1 MFRGRAQIA
10 IRVAQAF
17 QLFIALV
24 ICLGSVSRKMAHA
37 GAEPGIPQQEAGWL
51 QGWIQ
56 ATVNWKQTAQNNPYT
71 VVFCLAIS
79 PFILIF
85 LVFML
90 PVFIIL
96 ACALSTALVCFLTVC
111 FFFACGLPVY
121 FFTAASGFFFMM
133 YVISRFESVVHCIQR
148 LYVNIMVF
156 PSKFLPRI

>member
-1 MFRGRAQIA
+1 
-10 IRVAQAF
+10 
-17 QLFIALV
+17 
-24 ICLGSVSRKMAHA
+24 MAHA
-37 GAEPGIPQQEAGWL
+37 GAEPRIPQQEAGWF
-51 QGWIQ
+51 QGLIPRLIQ
-56 ATVNWKQTAQNNPYT
+56 ATVNACEAWKQAAQNNPYT
-71 VVFCLAIS
+71 VVFVLAFS

-85 LVFML
+85 FVFML

-121 FFTAASGFFFMM
+121 FFTAAYGFFFMM
-133 YVISRFESVVHCIQR
+133 YVISRIESVVHRIQR